1 MEFNHINKDISKN
14 QGNIGVSK
22 AIYEY
27 TRLGYTVLLP
37 FSDSDKYDL
46 VIDNK
51 IKLLKVQVKT
61 SRCKAKYGGY
71 QVNLKTSGGNTKTNT
86 IRTRQIEDYD
96 ILFVLTE
103 DGNCWSIPSDQ
114 LGNAN
119 SSTVVGNTNRPN
131 KYSEYKIN
139 R

>member
-46 VIDNK
+46 FIDNK
-51 IKLLKVQVKT
+51 IK
-61 SRCKAKYGGY
+61 
-71 QVNLKTSGGNTKTNT
+71 
-86 IRTRQIEDYD
+86 
-96 ILFVLTE
+96 
-103 DGNCWSIPSDQ
+103 
-114 LGNAN
+114 
-119 SSTVVGNTNRPN
+119 
-131 KYSEYKIN
+131 
-139 R
+139 